1 MKRPWAVTVLGLLF
15 MVAGLVGLFYH
26 VTTEKFGWGLILVLL
41 LRLLAVIGGIF
52 LLLGRSWARWLTV
65 GWLAIHV
72 VVSAFDSLGQ
82 MASHA
87 VLLVIV
93 TYFLFKEPEADYFRS
108 TPAA

>member
-41 LRLLAVIGGIF
+41 LRVLAVVGGIF

-72 VVSAFDSLGQ
+72 VVSAFDSLDCI
-82 MASHA
+82 SCR
-87 VLLVIV
+87 
-93 TYFLFKEPEADYFRS
+93 KSSRS
-108 TPAA
+108 SRSPSSNGL